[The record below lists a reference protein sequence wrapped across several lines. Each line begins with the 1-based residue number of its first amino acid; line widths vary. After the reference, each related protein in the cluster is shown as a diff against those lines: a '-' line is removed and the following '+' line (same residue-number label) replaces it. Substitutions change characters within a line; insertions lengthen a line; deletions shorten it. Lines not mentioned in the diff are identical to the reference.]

1 MLFRKALALTVSALI
16 CLTAT
21 APLGISAA
29 SEPVHAVYKLP
40 EYADKATASNATA
53 DDAKKFV
60 QGVDWS
66 HIFSDSDGGVN
77 EQLFWVVSKEDAEK
91 KPTFTIPLKIE
102 KAGTYNVKLK
112 MFVGGDFGKF
122 SVTLGGKTVTDSVDC
137 FGEGGL
143 TFFDFGSVTLPAG
156 DTELVF
162 TCIGYNAGNTAT
174 GCNLG
179 LSRLILSTPGYYYMP
194 EYIASAKASNATDND
209 ARRFVQD
216 MDREWKALFGAH
228 DILPEDNGQ
237 LFWSIPVADAASA
250 PTLTIPL
257 NVPAD
262 GNYSV
267 KLKAFIGGDFG
278 TFSISLGGV
287 TLKES
292 LDCFGE
298 GGVTEIDLGEHN
310 LKAGKQ
316 DLVVKCVGK
325 NSELTADNCNFGIT
339 SLTLTEKKAAV
350 NPGTS
355 DGVTAIALLGAAA
368 VIGTALIS
376 KKRRS

>member
-1 MLFRKALALTVSALI
+1 MLFRKALALTVSALV
-16 CLTAT
+16 CLTVF
-21 APLGISAA
+21 APLGIAAA
-29 SEPVHAVYKLP
+29 SEPVHTVYKLP
-40 EYADKATASNATA
+40 EYAEKATASNATA
-53 DDAKKFV
+53 EDAKKFV

-122 SVTLGGKTVTDSVDC
+122 SITLGGKTVTDSVDC

-143 TFFDFGSVTLPAG
+143 TFFDFGSVKLPAG

-162 TCIGYNAGNTAT
+162 TCIGYNPGNTAT

-179 LSRLILSTPGYYYMP
+179 ISRLILSTPGYYYIP
-194 EYIASAKASNATDND
+194 EYIGTAKASNATDND

-216 MDREWKALFGAH
+216 MDRDWKALFNAH
-228 DILPEDNGQ
+228 DVLPEDNGQ
-237 LFWSIPVADAASA
+237 LFWSIPTAEAGSA
-250 PTLTIPL
+250 PTLTVPL
-257 NVPAD
+257 NVPSA
-262 GNYSV
+262 GKYSV
-267 KLKAFIGGDFG
+267 KIKAFIGGDFG
-278 TFSISLGGV
+278 IFSLTLGGV
-287 TLKES
+287 TLKDS

-298 GGVTEIDLGEHN
+298 GGVTEIDLGEHE

-316 DLVVKCVGK
+316 ELVVKCVGK
-325 NSELTADNCNFGIT
+325 NSALAADYCNFGIT
-339 SLTLTEKKAAV
+339 SLTLTAKPAP

-355 DGVTAIALLGAAA
+355 DAVTAA
-368 VIGTALIS
+368 VILGIAAAAGIALIS
-376 KKRRS
+376 EKHRS